1 MKNNFKNWLA
11 LSLLFSLGAPHL
23 AEAQPAGKSNARPK
37 ITVRIYDYAEVKPR
51 TLAGA
56 KREATSVLR
65 KAGVE
70 TAWLDCYRANGQ
82 ENPAC
87 DRFLVAT
94 ELVIRIL
101 RPAQATRAA
110 LRHDTCGI
118 AVLPKNGGGG
128 TYATVF
134 YDGLEEVAK
143 GQRLRQRLI
152 LGHTLAHEIGHLLL
166 GTTRHSRQGIMRAV
180 LSSNDWHLAGMGWLV
195 FTPRQARQLRAE
207 VSARVTEQ
215 ETAAQSEAEPAD

>member
-1 MKNNFKNWLA
+1 MTKTFRTSLA
-11 LSLLFSLGAPHL
+11 LTFLFAVNSPGWAETAP
-23 AEAQPAGKSNARPK
+23 SNRIEPSRQ
-37 ITVRIYDYAEVKPR
+37 ITVRIYDYAQVPR
-51 TLAGA
+51 RILEGA

-65 KAGVE
+65 KTGIE
-70 TAWLDCYRANGQ
+70 TVWLDCYVNGH

-101 RPAQATRAA
+101 RPPKATRAA
-110 LRHDTCGI
+110 LRHNTCGI

-128 TYATVF
+128 THATVF

-143 GQRLRQRLI
+143 GQRRRQRLI
-152 LGHTLAHEIGHLLL
+152 LGHTLAHEMGHLLL
-166 GTTRHSRQGIMRAV
+166 GSTHHSRQGIMRAV

-195 FTPRQARQLRAE
+195 FTPRQARLLRAQ
-207 VSARVTEQ
+207 VGARVTEQ
-215 ETAAQSEAEPAD
+215 ETAARSEAEPGD